1 MRKVLEKIL
10 AVFVILI
17 LFSRVFP
24 AAGMEMGGFD
34 IEVGVGEQSDFP
46 DTGSFEENSGSS
58 SDSGSIQENEE
69 ISSGGGVS
77 SDNFTSNTTE
87 SGQNSPAVSGS
98 DGQNMTD
105 SSQNIGQTAPAS
117 SENSVQTAPVFS
129 QTTGQNASSS
139 SENVPVSSQS
149 TGQNAPVSG
158 QNSGKK
164 EAAFNEYTEQK
175 NKKQSSQVSSHET
188 KWSSGSTAD
197 ISEEKSASGDTV
209 SPSPVPT
216 VTLTPNPEPSPVP
229 ELFFYQKKTDDEI
242 PKRELEI
249 YYHKEIVSDSG
260 TPPFFLILSD
270 SPVSVLS
277 VRINEEESLWH
288 WEESSLILDVNEV
301 QKDSCVELIAVYE
314 EGAEIRVF
322 CRKLE
327 P

>member
-34 IEVGVGEQSDFP
+34 IEIGVGEQSDFP
-46 DTGSFEENSGSS
+46 GTGSFEENSGSS
-58 SDSGSIQENEE
+58 SDSGSIQENDE
-69 ISSGGGVS
+69 ISSGVGAS
-77 SDNFTSNTTE
+77 SDSNTSNTTG
-87 SGQNSPAVSGS
+87 SGQNSSAVSGS

-105 SSQNIGQTAPAS
+105 SSQNTGQTAPAS

-158 QNSGKK
+158 QNSGKN
-164 EAAFNEYTEQK
+164 EAVFSEYTEQK

-209 SPSPVPT
+209 
-216 VTLTPNPEPSPVP
+216 LPSPVP

-242 PKRELEI
+242 SQKELEI

-322 CRKLE
+322 CRRRE